1 MFFTFV
7 LMYFNTLVLFVSS
20 VVLPSPTLS
29 DVSRAFLYLYQW
41 KVRGVG
47 LDAES

>member
-1 MFFTFV
+1 
-7 LMYFNTLVLFVSS
+7 MYFNTLVLFVFFVSS
-20 VVLPSPTLS
+20 VVLPSPTMS

-47 LDAES
+47 LDAKS